1 MLLANTLYSTYKYLA
16 IIKLVIPPKKGKPNS
31 AKFNRTKLKLKL
43 KLALKKVTIE
53 SNSSSKEIVYYSSNL
68 RT

>member
-1 MLLANTLYSTYKYLA
+1 MLLANTSYSTRKYLA
-16 IIKLVIPPKKGKPNS
+16 VVKLIRPPKKGKPNS
-31 AKFNRTKLKLKL
+31 AKFIRAKL

-68 RT
+68 RA